1 MTDLADLIEELENPA
16 RDPEPT
22 PDEDGAID
30 GEPLPPTEA

>member
-1 MTDLADLIEELENPA
+1 MIEELENPA

-30 GEPLPPTEA
+30 ADLIPTTED